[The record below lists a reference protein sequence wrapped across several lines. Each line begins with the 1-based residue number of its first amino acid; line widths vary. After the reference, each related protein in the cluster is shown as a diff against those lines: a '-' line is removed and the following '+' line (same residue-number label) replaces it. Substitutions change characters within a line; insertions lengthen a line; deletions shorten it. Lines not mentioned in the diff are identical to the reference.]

1 MIVSFKNLS
10 CDSFTAREAHG
21 KTMDKKK
28 KKSTKIF
35 PDDTSDSSSE
45 DEASPDTQES
55 RRDTQ
60 ETRRASLPLQPAKAS
75 PSRPA
80 KASPSRQPAKASP
93 PPRHPPSPPKRA
105 APKKKKRLEVA
116 PSRPR
121 TNGWV
126 CKHCGE
132 PHEGEKA
139 ALPMCC
145 GCWTTRAPRDADAAP
160 APATGA
166 PATAPAPARAA
177 APRELS
183 GAERVAANRARLEE
197 SAERGRAALA
207 LREARD
213 AAARDAKARDAA
225 LAEAAAA
232 AALAEEARR
241 DLSRTRE
248 ELLDKEELAQALVQ
262 SENNKMSQ
270 LDDLKE
276 REAAMAKKL
285 AALEAE
291 NKKLKAAPPRTSPG
305 SRPFDFGSA
314 GL

>member
-1 MIVSFKNLS
+1 
-10 CDSFTAREAHG
+10 
-21 KTMDKKK
+21 MDHKKK

-60 ETRRASLPLQPAKAS
+60 ETRRASLPRQPAKAS
-75 PSRPA
+75 PSPPREP
-80 KASPSRQPAKASP
+80 PRQPAKASP
-93 PPRHPPSPPKRA
+93 SPRHPPSPPKRA
-105 APKKKKRLEVA
+105 APASSAKKKKKRLEVA

-139 ALPMCC
+139 ALPICPARSASPRTARASRRARS
-145 GCWTTRAPRDADAAP
+145 GPRGARAPGG
-160 APATGA
+160 AT
-166 PATAPAPARAA
+166 P
-177 APRELS
+177 
-183 GAERVAANRARLEE
+183 
-197 SAERGRAALA
+197 
-207 LREARD
+207 
-213 AAARDAKARDAA
+213 ARDAKARRGA
-225 LAEAAAA
+225 AEAAAA

-270 LDDLKE
+270 LDELKE
-276 REAAMAKKL
+276 REAAMAEKL